1 MCLASERAS
10 SLLGFLVPVFVAVIS
25 LSSQLLLVSFSFF
38 FFSFRFDLIFSFV
51 PWSHS
56 IFVPCGL
63 FTLSEKTL
71 APFHLGAQGGCSQ
84 PRAAWRRVL
93 CSVPRYGNM
102 VTDRVQIPLFKSFSF
117 FKGGGESWWEK
128 KQAVKIALCVDR
140 HPFAKLND
148 LIFHAAG
155 WLPR

>member
-1 MCLASERAS
+1 VLGFRASEQ
-10 SLLGFLVPVFVAVIS
+10 PVGVFGPCVCSCHIS
-25 LSSQLLLVSFSFF
+25 LISAASCFIFFFF
-38 FFSFRFDLIFSFV
+38 FFSFRFDFIFSFV

-117 FKGGGESWWEK
+117 FKGGGE
-128 KQAVKIALCVDR
+128 AGGR
-140 HPFAKLND
+140 RNKL
-148 LIFHAAG
+148 
-155 WLPR
+155 